1 MYQSNAHIS
10 TFLTNLSRGYKPE
23 GYVSDALL
31 TPVPTA
37 QYTGKLLVAGNDH
50 LRVVHNMA
58 GERAEYKYIET
69 NTYSTDSYD
78 INDYGLQTEITEKM
92 FRNYTLPADARR
104 ETTMKLTHAMW
115 LAKESAVATTIQTAG
130 NYAASNKVT
139 LSGTDRLSDYTNS
152 DPYDVF
158 TDAQNAVRAACG
170 IAPDTATMDWQTR
183 QVLRYHPK
191 ILENSKY
198 VKDATGGISDDSLA
212 MAMGVKRVLVADV
225 TYNSAKQGQTDVLA
239 PLWGKHI
246 VFSVSPTSPA
256 IMQKGFA
263 YDVHLDNKP
272 RKQVRTMKRADRPEN
287 ELLFIDDNYD
297 LLMDFTAGYLVTN
310 AIA

>member
-10 TFLTNLSRGYKPE
+10 TFLTNLSRGYVPK
-23 GYVSDALL
+23 GYISDALL
-31 TPVPTA
+31 TKVPTA
-37 QYTGKLLVAGNDH
+37 QYSGKLLVMGNDH
-50 LRVVHNMA
+50 LRVVHNKA
-58 GERAEYKYIET
+58 NERGEYKYVET

-92 FRNYTLPADARR
+92 FRNYTKPADAKRD
-104 ETTMKLTHAMW
+104 TTLKLTHLMW
-115 LAKESAVATTIQTAG
+115 LAKESAVATTVQTAG
-130 NYAASNKVT
+130 NYAASNKTT
-139 LSGTDRLSDYTNS
+139 LAGNDQLSDYANS

-158 TDAQNAVRAACG
+158 NDAVNAVRASCG
-170 IAPDTATMDWQTR
+170 IAPDTASMDWQTR

-212 MAMGVKRVLVADV
+212 MALGVKRVLVADV
-225 TYNSAKQGQTDVLA
+225 TYNSAKQGQTDSLS

-246 VFSVSPTSPA
+246 VFSVSPESA
-256 IMQKGFA
+256 GLMQKGFA

-272 RKQVRTMKRADRPEN
+272 RKQVRTRPNFDRPEN
-287 ELLFIDDNYD
+287 EILNIDDNYD
-297 LLMDFTAGYLVTN
+297 LMMDFTAGYLITN